1 MWVQGQGH
9 EFQGQGRSFMSRS
22 KVVGQ
27 GQGPR
32 VNVKVVGGFAGGA
45 DVTTNYSHVT
55 SCTIGN

>member
-27 GQGPR
+27 GPR
-32 VNVKVVGGFAGGA
+32 VNVIVVGGFAGGA